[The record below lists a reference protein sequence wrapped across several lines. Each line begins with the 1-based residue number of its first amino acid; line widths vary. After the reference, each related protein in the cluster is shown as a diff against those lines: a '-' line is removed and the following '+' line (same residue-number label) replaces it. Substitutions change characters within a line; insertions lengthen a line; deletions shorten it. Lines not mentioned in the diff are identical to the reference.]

1 MDFKGPGERELM
13 KTAAVTHAG
22 PVKEHNQDRY
32 LIKEFS
38 GDSVLVA
45 VADGA
50 GGTPAGEKAS
60 GVVIDRINNFQPGSE
75 TPEVNLVKLMQ
86 EADQRIFGEVE
97 KKPDLSGMGSTLTV
111 AFVNGQT
118 VFWAHVGDS
127 RLYLFRDDEL
137 SQITEDDTMAGF
149 LLTEGE
155 ITREEARVHPGRNFL
170 FDFIGSGGFEEET
183 GSFALR
189 KGDVLLL
196 TTDGLHDRVP
206 EEKFVTVL
214 RSNSDLKKRLDALVA
229 RALEASG
236 KDDLTVVGV
245 EV

>member
-1 MDFKGPGERELM
+1 M
-13 KTAAVTHAG
+13 KTAAVTHVG
-22 PVKEHNQDRY
+22 LTKRINQDRF

-38 GDSVLVA
+38 GDSVLIA

-50 GGTPAGEKAS
+50 GGTPAGEEAA
-60 GVVIDRINNFQPGSE
+60 GAVIERLNDFQPDSPA
-75 TPEVNLVKLMQ
+75 PEEYLVRLMQ
-86 EADQRIFGEVE
+86 EADQKIFGVVE
-97 KKPDLSGMGSTLTV
+97 REPDLKGMGTTLTA
-111 AFVNGQT
+111 AFVRGET

-127 RLYLFRDDEL
+127 RLYLFRGGEL
-137 SQITEDDTMAGF
+137 TQITEDDTMAGF

-183 GSFALR
+183 GSFTVR
-189 KGDVLLL
+189 KDDLLLL

-206 EEKFVTVL
+206 EEALVSIL
-214 RSNSDLKKRLDALVA
+214 RSSSELDKKLDDIVSTTLKAT
-229 RALEASG
+229 G
-236 KDDLTVVGV
+236 KDDLTVIGV

>member
-1 MDFKGPGERELM
+1 M
-13 KTAAVTHAG
+13 KTAAVTHVG
-22 PVKEHNQDRY
+22 LLKDQNQDKF

-50 GGTPAGEKAS
+50 GGTPAGLEAS
-60 GVVIDRINNFQPGSE
+60 GVVIERLNDFQPDSQS
-75 TPEVNLVKLMQ
+75 PEDHLVDLMQ
-86 EADQRIFGEVE
+86 EADQTIFAAVE
-97 KKPDLSGMGSTLTV
+97 KDPDLRGMGSTLTA
-111 AFVNGQT
+111 AFIKGKA

-127 RLYLFRDDEL
+127 RLYLFRGDEL
-137 SQITEDDTMAGF
+137 TQITEDDTMAGF

-155 ITREEARVHPGRNFL
+155 ITREESRVHPGRNFL

-183 GSFALR
+183 GYFALR

-206 EEKFVTVL
+206 EEKLVSIL
-214 RSNSDLKKRLDALVA
+214 RSNSGLDKKLNVLLSI
-229 RALEASG
+229 ALEESG
-236 KDDLTVVGV
+236 KDDVTVVGV

>member
-1 MDFKGPGERELM
+1 M
-13 KTAAVTHAG
+13 KTAAVTHVG
-22 PVKEHNQDRY
+22 LSERQNQDQF

-60 GVVIDRINNFQPGSE
+60 GVVIERLNDFQPDSP
-75 TPEVNLVKLMQ
+75 TPEEHLVRFMQ
-86 EADQRIFGEVE
+86 EADQKIFGVVE
-97 KKPDLSGMGSTLTV
+97 KEANLKGMGSTLTA
-111 AFVNGQT
+111 AFVRGET

-127 RLYLFRDDEL
+127 RLYLFRADEL
-137 SQITEDDTMAGF
+137 TQITEDDTMAGF

-155 ITREEARVHPGRNFL
+155 ITREEARVHPGRSFL

-183 GSFALR
+183 GSFTLR
-189 KGDVLLL
+189 KNDLLLL

-206 EEKFVTVL
+206 EETLVTIL
-214 RSNSDLKKRLDALVA
+214 RSNSELDKKLDALISA
-229 RALEASG
+229 ALEATG
-236 KDDLTVVGV
+236 KDDLTVVGM
-245 EV
+245 EI

>member
-1 MDFKGPGERELM
+1 M
-13 KTAAVTHAG
+13 KTTAITHVG
-22 PVKEHNQDRY
+22 LTERQNQDQF

-60 GVVIDRINNFQPGSE
+60 GVVIERLSDFQPDSP
-75 TPEVNLVKLMQ
+75 TPEEHLVRLMQ
-86 EADQRIFGEVE
+86 EADQKIFGVVE
-97 KKPDLSGMGSTLTV
+97 KEADLKGMGSTLTA
-111 AFVNGQT
+111 AFVRGET

-127 RLYLFRDDEL
+127 RLYLFRADEL
-137 SQITEDDTMAGF
+137 TQITEDDTMAGF

-155 ITREEARVHPGRNFL
+155 ITREEARVHPGRSFL

-183 GSFALR
+183 GSFALC
-189 KGDVLLL
+189 KNDLILL
-196 TTDGLHDRVP
+196 TTDGLHDRIP
-206 EEKFVTVL
+206 EETLVTVL
-214 RSNSDLKKRLDALVA
+214 RSDGELDKKLDAVISA
-229 RALEASG
+229 ALELTG

>member
-1 MDFKGPGERELM
+1 MR
-13 KTAAVTHAG
+13 TAAVTHVG
-22 PVKEHNQDRY
+22 LVKDQNQDRF

-38 GDSVLVA
+38 GESVLVA

-50 GGTPAGEKAS
+50 GGTPAGEEAS
-60 GVVIDRINNFQPGSE
+60 GVVIESINAFQPDSE
-75 TPEVNLVKLMQ
+75 TPEANLVKLMQ

-97 KKPDLSGMGSTLTV
+97 KEPDLRGMGSTLTA
-111 AFVNGQT
+111 AFIKGET
-118 VFWAHVGDS
+118 IFWAHVGDS
-127 RLYLFRDDEL
+127 RLYLFRGNEL

-189 KGDVLLL
+189 KGDLLLL

-206 EEKFVTVL
+206 EENFVTVL
-214 RSNSDLKKRLDALVA
+214 RSNSDLEKKLEKLVA
-229 RALEASG
+229 TALGATG

>member
-1 MDFKGPGERELM
+1 M
-13 KTAAVTHAG
+13 KTAAVTHMG
-22 PVKEHNQDRY
+22 LVKDQNQDRF

-38 GDSVLVA
+38 GDSFLVA

-50 GGTPAGEKAS
+50 GGGPAGREAS
-60 GVVIDRINNFQPGSE
+60 GVVIERLDDFQPDSQ
-75 TPEVNLVKLMQ
+75 TPEEHLVRLMR
-86 EADQRIFGEVE
+86 EADQKIFGAVE
-97 KKPDLSGMGSTLTV
+97 KEGDLKGMGSTLTA
-111 AFVNGQT
+111 AFVKGEI

-127 RLYLFRDDEL
+127 RLYLFRGDEL
-137 SQITEDDTMAGF
+137 TQITEDDTMAGF

-155 ITREEARVHPGRNFL
+155 ITREEARVHPGRSFL

-183 GSFALR
+183 GSFSLR
-189 KGDVLLL
+189 ENDLLLL

-206 EEKFVTVL
+206 EETLVSIL
-214 RSNSDLKKRLDALVA
+214 RSNSELDKKLDALVST
-229 RALEASG
+229 ALEARG

>member
-1 MDFKGPGERELM
+1 M
-13 KTAAVTHAG
+13 KTAAVSHVG
-22 PVKEHNQDRY
+22 LVKDQNQDRF

-38 GDSVLVA
+38 GDSVLIA

-50 GGTPAGEKAS
+50 GGTPAGEEAS
-60 GVVIDRINNFQPGSE
+60 GVVIERINDFQPDSP
-75 TPEVNLVKLMQ
+75 TPEANLVRLMQ
-86 EADQRIFGEVE
+86 EADQKIFGIVE
-97 KKPDLSGMGSTLTV
+97 KEPDLKGMGSTLTA
-111 AFVNGQT
+111 AFIRGES

-127 RLYLFRDDEL
+127 RLYLFRGDEL
-137 SQITEDDTMAGF
+137 TQITEDDTMAGF

>member
-1 MDFKGPGERELM
+1 M
-13 KTAAVTHAG
+13 KTAAVTHVALL
-22 PVKEHNQDRY
+22 KEQNQDRF

-38 GDSVLVA
+38 GDSVLIA

-50 GGTPAGEKAS
+50 GGTPAGEEAS
-60 GVVIDRINNFQPGSE
+60 GVVIERINDFQPDSQ
-75 TPEVNLVKLMQ
+75 TPEANLVRLMQ
-86 EADQRIFGEVE
+86 EADQQIFGAVE
-97 KKPDLSGMGSTLTV
+97 KEQDLKGMGSTLTA
-111 AFVNGQT
+111 AFVRGEA

-127 RLYLFRDDEL
+127 RLYLFREDEL
-137 SQITEDDTMAGF
+137 TQITEDDTMAGF

-155 ITREEARVHPGRNFL
+155 ITREEARVHPGRNFI

-183 GSFALR
+183 GSFSLR
-189 KGDVLLL
+189 ENDLLLL

-206 EEKFVTVL
+206 EETLVSIL
-214 RSNSDLKKRLDALVA
+214 RSNSELDKKLDALVST
-229 RALEASG
+229 ALEARG